1 MDGGREGGWK
11 RGRCGGDGLC
21 ARVRARTRAEAR
33 PRGERKRKAASP
45 RTVRARTIFH
55 LLPFPSPAVYP
66 PAPPPTWT
74 RIIPAEDH
82 EKIRTREDTDTS
94 PPSNSSANKPEY
106 TPPAH
111 LDRPHHPGGELRK
124 GRAASEARRG
134 RRNGPSRRR
143 ARSVLLLSYI
153 IPAREVLSVAVIY
166 HPGARGPFC
175 CCHIASRRARSF
187 LLLSYSIA

>member
-1 MDGGREGGWK
+1 MEGGREGG
-11 RGRCGGDGLC
+11 REGGVVAMVCVRAC
-21 ARVRARTRAEAR
+21 ARADAR

-55 LLPFPSPAVYP
+55 SLPFPSPAVYP
-66 PAPPPTWT
+66 PRPPAPPPTWT
-74 RIIPAEDH
+74 ARIISAEDH

-111 LDRPHHPGGELRK
+111 LDRPHHPGGELRE

-153 IPAREVLSVAVIY
+153 IPARAVLSVVVI
-166 HPGARGPFC
+166 
-175 CCHIASRRARSF
+175 
-187 LLLSYSIA
+187 